1 MPEIIIGSPNQHM
14 MAVNNSGAVPI
25 AGYSGGTIYPLVV
38 DNAGRLMT
46 SNVWLESLPT
56 DSNVNNPAYEF
67 VYITSGTTTGVTGSS
82 IGSIWQTIGV
92 GSYVQILSWSNDLIT
107 NVGSWGT

>member
-1 MPEIIIGSPNQHM
+1 MPEVIIGSPYQHM
-14 MAVNNSGAVPI
+14 LAVNNSGAVPI
-25 AGYSGGTIYPLVV
+25 AAYSGGTIYPLVV

-46 SNVWLESLPT
+46 TNVWLESLPT

-67 VYITSGTTTGVTGSS
+67 IWMASGTATGVAGSS
-82 IGSIWQTIGV
+82 IGSIWQTIGT